1 MRRRIKTRRLVVLS
15 GTGRVAA
22 MMGRLDTDQG
32 RVFYS
37 FCRNEVVGPR
47 DRCRARLACR
57 HHALPREYIG
67 RTRTSAVVYGAGHRR
82 GELLEVGK
90 LIAALVIRSFSTRL
104 STGRRD
110 HTLAILCFGLSAPT
124 GLGGGYAVLVR
135 LGLRRG
141 PGFGIIGAS
150 GLSIV
155 ANSATAR
162 RCRAFRESR
171 RRNQ

>member
-1 MRRRIKTRRLVVLS
+1 MRYRGSTSVESAPAPFMSGPAGLS
-15 GTGRVAA
+15 DRH
-22 MMGRLDTDQG
+22 
-32 RVFYS
+32 
-37 FCRNEVVGPR
+37 R
-47 DRCRARLACR
+47 D
-57 HHALPREYIG
+57 
-67 RTRTSAVVYGAGHRR
+67 SAVAWSLLTFGAGHRR
-82 GELLEVGK
+82 GELLEVGE